1 MAEQGGRAGGGVA
14 APGATGGAGPLGAVL
29 LAFEQTAV
37 TLEAARVR
45 EAGIAVAHDAA
56 GLVAALEEASA
67 AAAGMGVGGIGAL
80 LTGPALAECAALLA
94 RRARD
99 LEAGS
104 ARTAEAM
111 ARAVGLLTDADEE
124 VAGRVAGAAG

>member
-14 APGATGGAGPLGAVL
+14 APGATVGAGPLGAVI

-37 TLEAARVR
+37 TVETARVR
-45 EAGIAVAHDAA
+45 EAGTDVAHDAA

-111 ARAVGLLTDADEE
+111 ARAAGLLVDADEE